1 MQRVRRRWCT
11 VLLIALRAGA
21 VLERCAAWCAS
32 LYCASIVW
40 ACRNALRKTCSIVLL
55 FPLLLRN
62 ALCGCAVGNVLFYRI
77 GKSVLHLCSAQ
88 HPCSNPALR
97 LHLPFCKT
105 KPSTNEV
112 KGAPHCIILEYRI
125 SRRSVESSLY
135 QSKNVLITRTA
146 RKEEQPCRSAPTCM
160 HLQPY
165 PIPAHC
171 VSNSEKRSS
180 AKQVCCS
187 ASLIHLKQSTHNKKR
202 APYCTFP
209 KHCTSADATGGA
221 MQYHLCTNL
230 HARNLPPAPARSAVN
245 RTASVTTG
253 HQAALCY
260 TKLRSKI
267 ETRFQQVCYP
277 RPLFFFA
284 PGACRRSGVSER
296 NRPKGGS

>member
-21 VLERCAAWCAS
+21 VLGRCAAWCAS

-40 ACRNALRKTCSIVLL
+40 ACKNALRKTCSIVLL
-55 FPLLLRN
+55 FPLLLCN

-187 ASLIHLKQSTHNKKR
+187 ASPHTETIDPQQKTRSVLHVSQALHKR
-202 APYCTFP
+202 RRDWRRNAVSSLYKFARTKPSSR
-209 KHCTSADATGGA
+209 TSA
-221 MQYHLCTNL
+221 
-230 HARNLPPAPARSAVN
+230 
-245 RTASVTTG
+245 
-253 HQAALCY
+253 
-260 TKLRSKI
+260 
-267 ETRFQQVCYP
+267 
-277 RPLFFFA
+277 
-284 PGACRRSGVSER
+284 ER
-296 NRPKGGS
+296 GQ